1 MRNIRHC
8 PGTFLL
14 VLLAGLVP
22 AQGAEDGLVKPE
34 QNGYGPKTEEE
45 RADADLIR
53 QEDERERQ
61 KSGEPILTTLE
72 GKLYLLPE
80 ATENALPWIIGRFA
94 SQGRAYLL
102 LLDDPETFKT
112 LKALNGKNAKLSGRV
127 RLGGKY
133 FIGTSV
139 YVPVKVPSSP
149 PKRGG
154 M

>member
-34 QNGYGPKTEEE
+34 QSGYGPKTEEE

-61 KSGEPILTTLE
+61 KSDEPVLTTLE

-102 LLDDPETFKT
+102 LLDNPETFKT

-133 FIGTSV
+133 FISTSV